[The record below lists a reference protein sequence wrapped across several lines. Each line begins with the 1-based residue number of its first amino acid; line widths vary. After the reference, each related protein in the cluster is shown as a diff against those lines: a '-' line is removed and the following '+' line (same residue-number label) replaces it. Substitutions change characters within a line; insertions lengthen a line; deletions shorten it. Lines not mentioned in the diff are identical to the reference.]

1 MMILISI
8 FKNIGSLIQ
17 SRIDV
22 SSKMRDAWVDMA
34 NSGRSE
40 KKTLKKPIGDRE
52 SHSGITISS
61 NWT

>member
-40 KKTLKKPIGDRE
+40 KKL
-52 SHSGITISS
+52 
-61 NWT
+61 